1 MTITAT
7 TLLTFATFL
16 AGLYLGH
23 RWGSHDARVEA
34 NNQRRRFRRLLRFAE
49 PFIDAHADAQQW
61 SVERNAAGEI
71 IDIHHPPIRCGTS
84 ALMAQQ
90 VLDEHRRR
98 KSLH

>member
-34 NNQRRRFRRLLRFAE
+34 NN
-49 PFIDAHADAQQW
+49 
-61 SVERNAAGEI
+61 
-71 IDIHHPPIRCGTS
+71 
-84 ALMAQQ
+84 
-90 VLDEHRRR
+90 R
-98 KSLH
+98 K